1 MVDGRVIGSGALNK
15 LFAKC
20 ISFALLTAM
29 QNVIHLPC
37 LPPLNKRFYKKAG
50 SSLFFDTH
58 TAIKILINPEEDS
71 DEGGYQAE
79 LALFIISVAY
89 FRHKN
94 GYSCFYG

>member
-1 MVDGRVIGSGALNK
+1 MDSFQRRTGRQAPELGAEPST
-15 LFAKC
+15 
-20 ISFALLTAM
+20 SFL
-29 QNVIHLPC
+29 QNVLTLPC

-79 LALFIISVAY
+79 LALFIIFSGL
-89 FRHKN
+89 F
-94 GYSCFYG
+94 